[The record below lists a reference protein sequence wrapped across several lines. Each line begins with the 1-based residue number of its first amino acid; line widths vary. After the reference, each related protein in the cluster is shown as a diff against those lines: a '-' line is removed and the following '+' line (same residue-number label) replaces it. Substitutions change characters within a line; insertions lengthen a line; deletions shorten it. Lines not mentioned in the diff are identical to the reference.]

1 MRAPRTRGG
10 APMST
15 SELYPGVGVCLV
27 VKGNVKLESLLGS
40 WEDNAEADD
49 FGHCENVSRWT
60 DRRNYSTESIAG
72 ELSHPFAEGTHLGA
86 GMLKFGWRVSLRNLG
101 FVACR
106 RRRGIRTRRDAGVA
120 RGVDY

>member
-40 WEDNAEADD
+40 WRITREVDD
-49 FGHCENVSRWT
+49 FGRCENVSRWT

-72 ELSHPFAEGTHLGA
+72 ELSHLFAEGTHLGA
-86 GMLKFGWRVSLRNLG
+86 GMLKFWLARVIAEPRI
-101 FVACR
+101 R
-106 RRRGIRTRRDAGVA
+106 RLPQETGDSNPEGCGGRA
-120 RGVDY
+120 R